1 MEQDC
6 SAKTFSAIWSSFILR
21 ERYGPFQRAVF
32 TFLMST
38 LSGTLG
44 HTALIRG
51 VIVAVIAMVVSRI
64 LLKPVVDVVLDAM
77 ARDRATGED
86 ER

>member
-1 MEQDC
+1 MDRGSRELVRRA
-6 SAKTFSAIWSSFILR
+6 SAYLVCLAFVL
-21 ERYGPFQRAVF
+21 

-38 LSGTLG
+38 LLGTTG

-51 VIVAVIAMVVSRI
+51 IVVAVIAMAVSRI
-64 LLKPVVDVVLDAM
+64 LLGPVVNVVLDAM
-77 ARDRATGED
+77 ARDQATGEE